1 MILRTIYIVTRYF
14 LGLLF
19 LATGIGKLLD
29 NRGFAQVIETYQLGI
44 PDGVLLPIALG
55 VSLLELMIGLHILR
69 GRALRLNVLATLWFH
84 IGYATLAV
92 ITLHRDIPIANCG
105 CFGVFLARPLAWS
118 TVIEDWV
125 LAAVSAVCLLLVN
138 KKL

>member
-1 MILRTIYIVTRYF
+1 
-14 LGLLF
+14 
-19 LATGIGKLLD
+19 
-29 NRGFAQVIETYQLGI
+29 VIETYQLGI
-44 PDGVLLPIALG
+44 PDGVLLPVALG

-69 GRALRLNVLATLWFH
+69 GRALRLNVLTTLWFH

-92 ITLHRDIPIANCG
+92 ITLHRDIPIANCS